1 MPNISAHMIVVKEV
15 GKELGINSFD
25 YFRGNLLPDIINS
38 NDSHHRILSGP
49 LLIPDINY
57 FINNLDLT
65 KDINIGYLVHILLD
79 YHYLEEYIKG
89 MYPDRNI
96 FLDKDR
102 AVYHDYDYLNSSL
115 VKIFDLDINY
125 LNKALSYFPNKN
137 QIDKYKLKYNIDCL
151 NLDITGKTKY
161 LDIDSFANFLEDIS
175 KVISKEMMEYVS
187 KHNIKRVYTR

>member
-1 MPNISAHMIVVKEV
+1 MPNISSHMIVAKEV
-15 GKELGINSFD
+15 GKELGINSFE
-25 YFRGNLLPDIINS
+25 YYRGNLLPDIINS

-49 LLIPDINY
+49 FLIPDINY

-79 YHYLEEYIKG
+79 YHYLEEYIKR

-96 FLDKDR
+96 FLDQDR

-115 VKIFDLDINY
+115 VKLFNLDINY
-125 LNKALSYFPNKN
+125 LNKVLSYFPNKN